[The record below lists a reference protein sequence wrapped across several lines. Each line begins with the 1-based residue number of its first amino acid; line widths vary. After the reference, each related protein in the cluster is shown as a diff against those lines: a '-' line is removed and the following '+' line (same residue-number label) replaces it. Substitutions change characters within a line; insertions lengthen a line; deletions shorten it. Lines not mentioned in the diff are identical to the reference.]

1 MPWGAQME
9 VRLLRILLLAPF
21 APRHDADHGGGR
33 ALAALLEQLA
43 ARHQV
48 GLLYARAAHE
58 PALDAGLR
66 RACIFTE
73 EFVRPLAGPA
83 TVKGWRRRVLLASG
97 LARGVPTLATDWW
110 VPGLAQRLQGL
121 LATWRPN
128 ILQAEF
134 TLMAQYLPSSGVPR
148 RVLTVH
154 DLGVAGARQ
163 RWCLSRG
170 AARLVGRLELRAWER
185 FERSALQRA
194 QAVVVFTEEDRQA
207 LTPLAGAMPLARIPL
222 GVTVPTA
229 PLSAVGYAPLR
240 VLFVGSFVHGPNRDA
255 AERLLRAIWPQ
266 VRAVRPGARLIV
278 VGAQP
283 PEQLGRLA
291 GPDVELTGHV
301 ADVTPYLD
309 AAAVVVAPLRLGG
322 GMRVKILEALAAGK
336 AIVASPLAVAGL
348 EVRSGEQLLLAESDD
363 DFAAA
368 IVALLDAPA
377 RRAALARHAYAYACT
392 ALSWER
398 SADRYDALYA
408 HLLACPDDTNT
419 EPYGLRN
426 GK

>member
-1 MPWGAQME
+1 ME
-9 VRLLRILLLAPF
+9 ARLLRILLLAPF

-33 ALAALLEQLA
+33 ALAALLDQLA

-66 RACIFTE
+66 RACTFTE
-73 EFVRPLAGPA
+73 EFVRPLPEPA
-83 TVKGWRRRVLLASG
+83 SIKGWRRRALLACG
-97 LARGVPTLATDWW
+97 LARGMPTLATDWW
-110 VPGLAQRLQGL
+110 MPGLAQRLQGL

-154 DLGVAGARQ
+154 DLGAAGARQ
-163 RWCLSRG
+163 RWRLSRG
-170 AARLVGRLELRAWER
+170 PARVVEQLELRAWER

-207 LTPLAGAMPLARIPL
+207 LAPLAGVTPLVRIPL
-222 GVTVPTA
+222 GVAAPAV
-229 PLSAVGYAPLR
+229 PLSPVGYAPLR
-240 VLFVGSFVHGPNRDA
+240 VLFVGSFAHGPNRDA
-255 AERLLRAIWPQ
+255 AERLMRAIWPR
-266 VRAVRPGARLIV
+266 VRAMRPGARLV
-278 VGAQP
+278 VIGAQP
-283 PEQLGRLA
+283 PEQLRRLA

-336 AIVASPLAVAGL
+336 AIVASPLAIAGL
-348 EVRSGEQLLLAESDD
+348 EVRSGNQLLLAESDD

-368 IVALLDAPA
+368 IIALLDSPA
-377 RRAALARHAYAYACT
+377 RRAALARHAYAYART
-392 ALSWER
+392 SLSWEH
-398 SADRYDALYA
+398 SADRYDALYT
-408 HLLACPDDTNT
+408 HLLACPHDANA
-419 EPYGLRN
+419 ERLRIA
-426 GK
+426 